1 MRTSE
6 LFTSF
11 SNRQRDAG
19 CGTRGWGR
27 KEEGEGEEGEGEEE
41 EKEEE
46 EEEEQEEEGE
56 NELIV
61 LDPSHVRTYVSSSM
75 YVEPYSC
82 IDLPPLGWDLL
93 NNRWGIMTQVVVGVS
108 VSEPL
113 SSDLNVNFIC
123 LSWTVNLP

>member
-61 LDPSHVRTYVSSSM
+61 LDPSHVRMS
-75 YVEPYSC
+75 
-82 IDLPPLGWDLL
+82 
-93 NNRWGIMTQVVVGVS
+93 VVACMWS
-108 VSEPL
+108 
-113 SSDLNVNFIC
+113 NIHI
-123 LSWTVNLP
+123 